1 MRGTAKQT
9 ASRRRPLEV
18 PFGSRSHLGGSARE
32 GEEEAEGGEGGKG
45 EAEGRGGR
53 GREEETSW
61 RGLEGSQFF
70 SGIY

>member
-18 PFGSRSHLGGSARE
+18 PFGSRSHLGGARE
-32 GEEEAEGGEGGKG
+32 GEEEAE
-45 EAEGRGGR
+45 AEKEEKERQKEGGR